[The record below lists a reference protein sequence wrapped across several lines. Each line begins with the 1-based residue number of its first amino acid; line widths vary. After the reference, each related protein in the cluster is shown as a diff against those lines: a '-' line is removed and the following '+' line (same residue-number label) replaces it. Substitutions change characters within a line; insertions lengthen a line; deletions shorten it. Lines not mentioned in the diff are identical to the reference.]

1 MMLRA
6 AAAMRVAQP
15 GGVRYASG
23 PKLDL
28 VVVVQAMDLA
38 LQALQAIPAEA
49 AEAGEAGEAG
59 AVLRAREGTIRLR
72 IQGVYTVIL
81 RAPK

>member
-49 AEAGEAGEAG
+49 GEAGEAG

-81 RAPK
+81 RAPKW

>member
-49 AEAGEAGEAG
+49 AEAGEAG

>member
-49 AEAGEAGEAG
+49 GEAGEAG